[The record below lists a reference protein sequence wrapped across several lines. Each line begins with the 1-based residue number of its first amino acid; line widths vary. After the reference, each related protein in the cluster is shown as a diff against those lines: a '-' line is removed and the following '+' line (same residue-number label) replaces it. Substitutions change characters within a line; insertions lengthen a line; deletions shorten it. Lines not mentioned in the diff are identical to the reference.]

1 MASAESE
8 GIFSRIGT
16 VITKTRNFV
25 LNTLFVIILIAIIA
39 SFFTSSG
46 SAPVPDKGALVIDP
60 RGILVEE
67 RTFSNPLDNLWNF
80 NYDILEAEL
89 GEITRAIELAEN
101 DSQIEMIILDL
112 EGLGNISMAQGDR
125 IIDALLQFK
134 NSEKK
139 IASYANSYLQSHY
152 YVSSVADELYLNPM
166 GSLVIDGFGGS
177 NLYFKDFLDR
187 YGFEAHVY
195 RVGDYKEAVEPFI
208 RNDMSEESKE
218 VNMRMLD
225 KLWAGFS
232 EKIEKHRKLASGSIN
247 RYGVGF
253 AEELKKTKGDFARA
267 AIENNLVD
275 ELLTWDQARVRF
287 GDRVGFQEDESI
299 NRIDYQSYLLSQ
311 GPDISFSS
319 DKVAVINIQGPIFLG
334 SEGMGA
340 TSADTAIQLIRE
352 ARRSEE
358 VVAIVIRV
366 DSPGG
371 SAFASEMIRL
381 ELELAQID
389 GIPVVA
395 SFASVAASGG
405 YWLSATSDYIFA
417 EPNTVT
423 GSIGVFSVLFT
434 AEKAASNIG
443 IQTDGVATT
452 PFSQVD
458 PFTKPNPQLSEALQL
473 SVEHGYNQFVELV
486 ARGRGL
492 ERDLV
497 EPIAQGKVWLGTE
510 AVENGLA
517 NDLGSLPEALNKAA
531 ELAQSENWSPLFMKK
546 PVDPR
551 DAFLAELLKTARV
564 GSIVPETVKNV
575 ISLSE
580 LDELIYQVKQSSK
593 LQALCDV
600 CVSGLR

>member
-1 MASAESE
+1 MASAEPE

-125 IIDALLQFK
+125 IIDALLKFK
-134 NSEKK
+134 NSKKK
-139 IASYANSYLQSHY
+139 IVSYANSYLQSHY

-232 EKIEKHRKLASGSIN
+232 EKIEKHRKLAPGSIN

-253 AEELKKTKGDFARA
+253 AGELKKTKGDFARA

-275 ELLTWDQARVRF
+275 ELLTWDQVRVRF

-299 NRIDYQSYLLSQ
+299 NSIDYQSYLLSQ

-358 VVAIVIRV
+358 VVAIVVRV

-417 EPNTVT
+417 EPNSVT

-531 ELAQSENWSPLFMKK
+531 QLAQSENWSPLFMKK

-564 GSIVPETVKNV
+564 GSIVPETVKNIV
-575 ISLSE
+575 SLSE

>member
-112 EGLGNISMAQGDR
+112 EGLGNISLAQGDR

-232 EKIEKHRKLASGSIN
+232 EKIEKHRKLESGSIN

-358 VVAIVIRV
+358 VVAIVVRV

-492 ERDLV
+492 GRDLV

>member
-112 EGLGNISMAQGDR
+112 EGLGNISLAQGDR

-195 RVGDYKEAVEPFI
+195 RVGNYKEAVEPFI

-232 EKIEKHRKLASGSIN
+232 EKIEKHRKLESGSIN

-299 NRIDYQSYLLSQ
+299 NSIDYQSYLLSQ

-358 VVAIVIRV
+358 VVAIVVRV

-492 ERDLV
+492 GRDLV

>member
-112 EGLGNISMAQGDR
+112 EGLGNISLAQGDR
-125 IIDALLQFK
+125 IIEALLQFK

-275 ELLTWDQARVRF
+275 ELLTWDQVRVRF

-299 NRIDYQSYLLSQ
+299 NSIDYQSYLLSQ

-358 VVAIVIRV
+358 VVAIVVRV

-405 YWLSATSDYIFA
+405 YWISATSDYIFA

-531 ELAQSENWSPLFMKK
+531 QLAQSENWSPLFMKK

-551 DAFLAELLKTARV
+551 DAFLAELLKSARV
-564 GSIVPETVKNV
+564 GSIVPETVKNIV
-575 ISLSE
+575 NLSE
-580 LDELIYQVKQSSK
+580 LDELMYQVKLSSR

>member
-112 EGLGNISMAQGDR
+112 EGLGNISLAQGDR

-232 EKIEKHRKLASGSIN
+232 EKIEKHRKLESGSIN

-311 GPDISFSS
+311 VPDISFSS

-352 ARRSEE
+352 ARRSDE
-358 VVAIVIRV
+358 VVAIVVRV

-531 ELAQSENWSPLFMKK
+531 QLAQSENWSPLFMKK

-551 DAFLAELLKTARV
+551 DAFLAELLKSARV
-564 GSIVPETVKNV
+564 GSIVPEAVKNIV
-575 ISLSE
+575 SLSE
-580 LDELIYQVKQSSK
+580 LDELIYQVKQSSR

>member
-80 NYDILEAEL
+80 NYDILESEL

-112 EGLGNISMAQGDR
+112 EGLGNISLAQGDR

-232 EKIEKHRKLASGSIN
+232 EKIEKHRKLESGSIN

-253 AEELKKTKGDFARA
+253 AKELKKTKGDFARA

-299 NRIDYQSYLLSQ
+299 NSIDYQSYLLSQ

-358 VVAIVIRV
+358 VVAIVVRV

-564 GSIVPETVKNV
+564 GSIVPETVRNIV
-575 ISLSE
+575 SLSE

>member
-112 EGLGNISMAQGDR
+112 EGLGNISLAQGDR
-125 IIDALLQFK
+125 IIDALLKFK

-232 EKIEKHRKLASGSIN
+232 EKIEKHRKLESGSIN

-275 ELLTWDQARVRF
+275 ELLTWDQVRVRF

-299 NRIDYQSYLLSQ
+299 NSIDYQSYLLSQ

-358 VVAIVIRV
+358 VVAIVVRV

-531 ELAQSENWSPLFMKK
+531 QLAQSENWSPLFMKK

-551 DAFLAELLKTARV
+551 DAFLAELLKTVRV
-564 GSIVPETVKNV
+564 GPIVPETVKNV

>member
-1 MASAESE
+1 M
-8 GIFSRIGT
+8 
-16 VITKTRNFV
+16 
-25 LNTLFVIILIAIIA
+25 
-39 SFFTSSG
+39 
-46 SAPVPDKGALVIDP
+46 
-60 RGILVEE
+60 
-67 RTFSNPLDNLWNF
+67 
-80 NYDILEAEL
+80 
-89 GEITRAIELAEN
+89 
-101 DSQIEMIILDL
+101 
-112 EGLGNISMAQGDR
+112 
-125 IIDALLQFK
+125 
-134 NSEKK
+134 
-139 IASYANSYLQSHY
+139 
-152 YVSSVADELYLNPM
+152 
-166 GSLVIDGFGGS
+166 
-177 NLYFKDFLDR
+177 
-187 YGFEAHVY
+187 
-195 RVGDYKEAVEPFI
+195 
-208 RNDMSEESKE
+208 
-218 VNMRMLD
+218 
-225 KLWAGFS
+225 
-232 EKIEKHRKLASGSIN
+232 
-247 RYGVGF
+247 
-253 AEELKKTKGDFARA
+253 
-267 AIENNLVD
+267 
-275 ELLTWDQARVRF
+275 
-287 GDRVGFQEDESI
+287 
-299 NRIDYQSYLLSQ
+299 
-311 GPDISFSS
+311 
-319 DKVAVINIQGPIFLG
+319 
-334 SEGMGA
+334 
-340 TSADTAIQLIRE
+340 
-352 ARRSEE
+352 
-358 VVAIVIRV
+358 
-366 DSPGG
+366 
-371 SAFASEMIRL
+371 
-381 ELELAQID
+381 
-389 GIPVVA
+389 VA

-458 PFTKPNPQLSEALQL
+458 PFTTPNPQLSEALQL

-492 ERDLV
+492 GRDLV

-580 LDELIYQVKQSSK
+580 LDELIYQVKQSPK

>member
-112 EGLGNISMAQGDR
+112 EGLGNISLAQGDR
-125 IIDALLQFK
+125 IIDALLKFK

-232 EKIEKHRKLASGSIN
+232 EKIEKHRKLESGSIN

-275 ELLTWDQARVRF
+275 ELLTWDQVRVRF

-299 NRIDYQSYLLSQ
+299 NSIDYQSYLLSQ

-358 VVAIVIRV
+358 VVAIVVRV

-531 ELAQSENWSPLFMKK
+531 QLAQSENWSPLFMKK

-564 GSIVPETVKNV
+564 GSIVPETVKNIV
-575 ISLSE
+575 SLSE
-580 LDELIYQVKQSSK
+580 LDELIYQVKQSSR

>member
-112 EGLGNISMAQGDR
+112 EGLGNISLAQGDR

-299 NRIDYQSYLLSQ
+299 NSIDYQSYLLSQ

-358 VVAIVIRV
+358 VVAIVVRV

-492 ERDLV
+492 GRDLV

-531 ELAQSENWSPLFMKK
+531 QLAQSENWSPLFMKK

-564 GSIVPETVKNV
+564 GSIVPETVKNIV
-575 ISLSE
+575 SLSE